1 MPLHRCE
8 VYGKACA
15 ECCLAR
21 DPYCAWDGTEC
32 SRYFPMAKR
41 CWIPAPH
48 SHWERYD
55 VVEAAISGG
64 CVSSEPYLFT
74 YSAFSVQPPTHGST
88 GFIDFDVSCAAPC
101 FTVLDPRVL
110 QMWAEIKNKTN
121 KQKRPSFLLSHNSGK
136 AAGKNCNR
144 YSQKI
149 LSAVVLVVLRMP
161 WQPEMIDQVWNP
173 FFGPI
178 NLN

>member
-1 MPLHRCE
+1 MSTLLKDQVILMICSLQLSTWCSDVWLNSCLFNVPILPKTPTLTFVQLDVDIFQPAQQQLYLGSDTGVSQMPLHRCE

-48 SHWERYD
+48 SQWEYD
-55 VVEAAISGG
+55 VIVAISGG
-64 CVSSEPYLFT
+64 CVSSNPHLFT

-88 GFIDFDVSCAAPC
+88 GFIDFYVGCAAPH
-101 FTVLDPRVL
+101 
-110 QMWAEIKNKTN
+110 
-121 KQKRPSFLLSHNSGK
+121 LL
-136 AAGKNCNR
+136 
-144 YSQKI
+144 
-149 LSAVVLVVLRMP
+149 L
-161 WQPEMIDQVWNP
+161 
-173 FFGPI
+173 
-178 NLN
+178 